1 MVGGAVLTR
10 LWTDTCAVFVREPFM
25 NEGGVTE
32 LREVKRYEGLPC
44 RLSFFQSVW
53 HHAEEELDG
62 TAASIRQIVKL
73 FLPLDVEI
81 PPGSRICVVR
91 EGREMDFCASGFPM
105 VFSRHQVV
113 VLENFEKW
121 A

>member
-10 LWTDTCAVFVREPFM
+10 LWTDTCAVFVREPCE

-32 LREVKRYEGLPC
+32 LREVKKYAGLPC

-53 HHAEEELDG
+53 HHAEAELG
-62 TAASIRQIVKL
+62 GAVTTVKQIVKL
-73 FLPLDVEI
+73 FLPLGVEI
-81 PPGSRICVVR
+81 PPGSRIHVVR